1 MMRFIFSIIMLLTV
15 LMGDSDA
22 ELTIKKKVDNRSKIA
37 IADGSTSIDNST
49 SRKVFSLFLNDLK
62 LSGNFS
68 ADSRYYTAEYSSD
81 VLPTEVKSN
90 EYTLKYQLLNTS
102 GASLSVILI
111 QNSNGTKLFQK
122 SYSIGAFNKYP
133 FLVHKA
139 VSDIN
144 RILGYGSIDW
154 MNRLVLFTRYT
165 ASRQSE
171 IILSDYTFTY
181 KYPIIRSGLNLFPKW
196 SDKSQSSFYYTAM
209 NGARPV
215 LYRYHLNNGTKDMIT
230 SSDGMLVCSDVS
242 SNGSKLLLTMAP
254 NGQPDIYEYDVATKS
269 ASRLTD
275 FGGIDVSGQYMSG
288 EKQIVFVSNRLGY
301 PNIFKKYLT
310 SPSVSPVV
318 SRGRNNNSCDAFGNK
333 IVYSS
338 RESSERFRGN
348 TFNIYL
354 NSTSGT
360 TPLTNSGDNQFP
372 RFSSDGNVVLYV
384 KQQSGK
390 SLVGYVN
397 IDTKESSIFNVGSKV
412 QSIDW

>member
-1 MMRFIFSIIMLLTV
+1 MRFIFSIIMLLTV

-37 IADGSTSIDNST
+37 IADGSSSVDSSIAK
-49 SRKVFSLFLNDLK
+49 KVFSLFLNDLK
-62 LSGNFS
+62 MSGNFS
-68 ADSRYYTAEYSSD
+68 ADSKYYTTGYSSD
-81 VLPTEVKSN
+81 ILPAEVKSN
-90 EYTLKYQLLNTS
+90 KYTLKYQLQNTS
-102 GASLSVILI
+102 GASLSIILI

-122 SYSIGAFNKYP
+122 SYSISTFSKYP

-154 MNRLVLFTRYT
+154 MNRLVLFTRYV

-181 KYPIIRSGLNLFPKW
+181 KHPIIRSGLNLFPKW

-209 NGARPV
+209 NGSRPV

-254 NGQPDIYEYDVATKS
+254 NGQPDIYEFDIATK
-269 ASRLTD
+269 AATRLTD
-275 FGGIDVSGQYMSG
+275 FSGIDVSGQYMSG

-354 NSTSGT
+354 NSASGSM
-360 TPLTNSGDNQFP
+360 PLTSSGDNQFP
-372 RFSSDGNVVLYV
+372 RFSSDGNVILYV

-390 SLVGYVN
+390 SLVGYVD
-397 IDTKESSIFNVGSKV
+397 IDTKESSLFNVGSKV

>member
-37 IADGSTSIDNST
+37 IADGSTLIDNGT
-49 SRKVFSLFLNDLK
+49 AKKVFLLFLNDLK

-68 ADSRYYTAEYSSD
+68 ADNNHYNAAYDSAI
-81 VLPTEVKSN
+81 LPSELKSN
-90 EYTLKYQLLNTS
+90 EYTLKYRLDNIN
-102 GASLSVILI
+102 GVNLSIILI
-111 QNSNGTKLFQK
+111 KNSNGINLFQK
-122 SYSIGAFNKYP
+122 SYSISAFNKYP
-133 FLVHKA
+133 FLIHKA

-144 RILGYGSIDW
+144 RILGYRSIDW

-165 ASRQSE
+165 ASKQSE

-181 KYPIIRSGLNLFPKW
+181 KQPIIRNGLNLFPKW
-196 SDKSQSSFYYTAM
+196 SDRSQSSFYYTAM
-209 NGARPV
+209 NGAKPA
-215 LYRYHLNNGTKDMIT
+215 LYRYHLNNGTKDFIT

-242 SNGSKLLLTMAP
+242 RDGSKLLLTMAP
-254 NGQPDIYEYDVATKS
+254 NGQPDIYEFDAATK
-269 ASRLTD
+269 AATRLTD
-275 FGGIDVSGQYMSG
+275 FSGIDVGGQYISG

-318 SRGRNNNSCDAFGNK
+318 SRGRNNNSCDAFENK

-338 RESSERFRGN
+338 RESGERFSGN

-354 NSTSGT
+354 NSAFGT
-360 TPLTNSGDNQFP
+360 MPLTSSGDNQFP

-384 KQQSGK
+384 KQQGGK
-390 SLVGYVN
+390 SLVGYIN
-397 IDTKESSIFNVGSKV
+397 IQTKESNIFNVGSKV

>member
-81 VLPTEVKSN
+81 ILPTEVKSN

-111 QNSNGTKLFQK
+111 QNNNGTKLFQK

-144 RILGYGSIDW
+144 RILGYVSIDW

-181 KYPIIRSGLNLFPKW
+181 KHPIIRRGLNLFPKW

-215 LYRYHLNNGTKDMIT
+215 LYRYHLSNGTKDMIT

-242 SNGSKLLLTMAP
+242 GNGSKLLLTMAP
-254 NGQPDIYEYDVATKS
+254 SGQPDIYEFDVATK
-269 ASRLTD
+269 AATRLTD
-275 FGGIDVSGQYMSG
+275 FSGIDVGGQYASG

-310 SPSVSPVV
+310 SPSISPVV

-360 TPLTNSGDNQFP
+360 IPLTNSGDNQFP

>member
-1 MMRFIFSIIMLLTV
+1 MRFIFSIIMLLTV

-37 IADGSTSIDNST
+37 IADGSAAVDSSIAK
-49 SRKVFSLFLNDLK
+49 KVFSLFLNDLK

-68 ADSRYYTAEYSSD
+68 ADSNHYIAAYDSAI
-81 VLPTEVKSN
+81 LPSELKSN
-90 EYTLKYQLLNTS
+90 KYALKYRLDNIN
-102 GASLSVILI
+102 GANLSIILI
-111 QNSNGTKLFQK
+111 QTNNGVKLFQK
-122 SYSIGAFNKYP
+122 SYSISSFNKYP

-154 MNRLVLFTRYT
+154 MNRLVLFTRYV

-181 KYPIIRSGLNLFPKW
+181 KHPIIRSGLNLFPKW

-209 NGARPV
+209 NGSRPV

-254 NGQPDIYEYDVATKS
+254 NGQPDIYEFDIATK
-269 ASRLTD
+269 AATRLTD
-275 FGGIDVSGQYMSG
+275 FSGIDVSGQYMSG

-354 NSTSGT
+354 NSASGSM
-360 TPLTNSGDNQFP
+360 PLTSSGDNQFP
-372 RFSSDGNVVLYV
+372 RFSSDGNVILYV

-390 SLVGYVN
+390 SLVGYVD
-397 IDTKESSIFNVGSKV
+397 IDTKESSMFNVGSKV

>member
-49 SRKVFSLFLNDLK
+49 SKKVFSLFLNDLK

-68 ADSRYYTAEYSSD
+68 ADSRYYTAEYSSEI
-81 VLPTEVKSN
+81 LPTEVKSN
-90 EYTLKYQLLNTS
+90 EYILKYQLQNTS
-102 GASLSVILI
+102 GASLSVMLI

-181 KYPIIRSGLNLFPKW
+181 KHPIIRRGLNLFPKW

-254 NGQPDIYEYDVATKS
+254 SGQPDIYEFDVATK
-269 ASRLTD
+269 AATRLTY
-275 FGGIDVSGQYMSG
+275 FSGIDVGGQYVSG

-360 TPLTNSGDNQFP
+360 VPLTNSGDNQFP
-372 RFSSDGNVVLYV
+372 RFSNDGNVVLYV

>member
-37 IADGSTSIDNST
+37 IADGSAAVDSSIAK
-49 SRKVFSLFLNDLK
+49 KVFSLFLNDLK

-68 ADSRYYTAEYSSD
+68 ADSNHYIAAYDSAI
-81 VLPTEVKSN
+81 LPSELKSN
-90 EYTLKYQLLNTS
+90 KYALKYRLDNIN
-102 GASLSVILI
+102 GANLSIILI
-111 QNSNGTKLFQK
+111 QTNNGVKLFQK
-122 SYSIGAFNKYP
+122 SYSISSFNKYP

-154 MNRLVLFTRYT
+154 MNRLVLFTRYV

-181 KYPIIRSGLNLFPKW
+181 KHPIIRSGLNLFPKW

-209 NGARPV
+209 NGSRPV

-254 NGQPDIYEYDVATKS
+254 NGQPDIYEFDIATK
-269 ASRLTD
+269 AATRLTD
-275 FGGIDVSGQYMSG
+275 FSGIDVSGQYMSG

-354 NSTSGT
+354 NSASGSM
-360 TPLTNSGDNQFP
+360 PLTSSGDNQFP
-372 RFSSDGNVVLYV
+372 RFSSDGNVILYV

-390 SLVGYVN
+390 SLVGYVD
-397 IDTKESSIFNVGSKV
+397 IDTKESSMFNVGSKV